1 MTTIVFFKSIRPA
14 DDKEQLGAKPGEKPQ
29 EPAGD
34 AAAAA
39 QKPAPKEAPQ
49 AAQKPQ
55 GEPREGGEGEEGG
68 EGFGPHNVEAGHHVA
83 FHAGEFKGA
92 GKVTASGEDGCTVAD
107 KSGREHRVH
116 WHEVKGHHDGAAEGA
131 AEKGSAE

>member
-1 MTTIVFFKSIRPA
+1 MTKIVFFKSIRPA
-14 DDKEQLGAKPGEKPQ
+14 DEKEQLGAKPGETAQ

-39 QKPAPKEAPQ
+39 QKPAPAQEPQEAQEPQ
-49 AAQKPQ
+49 QPQEKPQ
-55 GEPREGGEGEEGG
+55 GEPGDGEGEPD
-68 EGFGPHNVEAGHHVA
+68 GFGPHNVEAGHHVA

-92 GKVTASGEDGCTVAD
+92 GKVTAAGEDGCTVAD

-116 WHEVKGHHDGAAEGA
+116 WHEVKGHHDGAKAE
-131 AEKGSAE
+131 